1 MGELVETA
9 PRPRDIIEG
18 KARDPR
24 TTGYIEGR
32 FG

>member
-1 MGELVETA
+1 MGELVEIGVTE
-9 PRPRDIIEG
+9 DLF
-18 KARDPR
+18 AREVKDKR